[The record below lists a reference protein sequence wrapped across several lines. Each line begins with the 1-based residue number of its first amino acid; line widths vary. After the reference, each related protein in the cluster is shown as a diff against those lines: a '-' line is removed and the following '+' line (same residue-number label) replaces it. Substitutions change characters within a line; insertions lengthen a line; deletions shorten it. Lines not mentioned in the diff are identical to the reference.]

1 MTMIIAIQ
9 IGCQAV
15 VTIGAVLL
23 LALRLEHRLT
33 KIETNIYWL
42 MEKFDAERKS

>member
-1 MTMIIAIQ
+1 MIIAIQ
-9 IGCQAV
+9 IACQAV

-42 MEKFDAERKS
+42 MEKLDVPKKD